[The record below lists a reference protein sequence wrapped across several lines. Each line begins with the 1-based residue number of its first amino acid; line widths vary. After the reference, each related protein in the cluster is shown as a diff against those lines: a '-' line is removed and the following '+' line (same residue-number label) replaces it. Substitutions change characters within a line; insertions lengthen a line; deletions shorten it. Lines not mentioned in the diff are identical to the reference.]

1 MKKYVIPA
9 AILLLAAAGWFYG
22 RKPDVPTV
30 PFAKVVQETLISA
43 LPTNG
48 KVEPFEWSMA
58 RAEGPGIIDRIAV
71 REGQKVRQ
79 GDVLATLRLSGTQ
92 PDQAA
97 AEAQI
102 AQAQA
107 RLTEIE
113 RGGHSAELAEI
124 ENGLQR
130 ARFQKEAAQRDLDSL
145 KRLAEKNAAPRAEV
159 DATAAKVNAAHQ
171 QVHLFVDSF
180 HGCPFQVS

>member
-1 MKKYVIPA
+1 MAAAIRLLRPRGERRALKKYVIPA

-58 RAEGPGIIDRIAV
+58 RAEGPGIIDRIVV

-79 GDVLATLRLSGTQ
+79 GDVLATLRLSGIQ

-124 ENGLQR
+124 AEGLRR
-130 ARFQKEAAQRDLDSL
+130 ARSQKETPKRELDWL
-145 KRLAEKNAAPRAEV
+145 PRLAGQTAPTPGAAYGRR
-159 DATAAKVNAAHQ
+159 
-171 QVHLFVDSF
+171 
-180 HGCPFQVS
+180 